1 MLKPKEMDDHLPGFD
16 APAEEESPADS
27 QSKSKKKK
35 ASGGFQSMGLSFPII
50 KGITKRGYKQPTP
63 IQRKTIPLAI
73 SGKDVVAMART
84 GSGKTACFV
93 LPILEKLLAPNSKP
107 LPGKNF
113 RALILSPTRELAL
126 QTLRFVREL
135 GKFTGLSSAAILG
148 GESIEQQFS
157 VMSGK
162 APDIVVATPGR
173 FLHICIEMSL
183 KLDNIKVVVFD
194 EADRL
199 FELGFGEQLQEI
211 VARLPSS
218 RQTLLFS
225 ATMPKMLV
233 EFARAGL
240 SDPMLVRLDVDWK
253 LPSTLWIG
261 WIAVRAELKTAA
273 LLLLL
278 DKVLTSTTPQAVV
291 FAATKHHVEYL
302 HLILQ
307 KAGISSTYAY
317 SGLDP
322 SARKIALGR
331 FTNKKCSVLIVTDV
345 AARGLDLPALDTVIN
360 YNFPAKPKLFV
371 HRVGRSARAGRA
383 GRAFSLVAA
392 EDIAHLLDLHLFLG
406 AELLLPSQVS
416 EYGNTCPSGVWG
428 GVPTSLLELRH
439 QDVRSWE
446 KDCSEIEEAV
456 RTCSRGWQQYMKWRE
471 PASAEA
477 NKRAKGTDLPPLPHP
492 FLVDEHDSTTDKMI
506 AQIKNY
512 TPRGTIL
519 ELSAKNDSP
528 MYLAMKRKKEVHGK
542 MVQKV
547 RDIKKLKAEGVL
559 EDTSN
564 IKPTKGGEN
573 QPAKKKK
580 KEVVRDENY
589 ISHFAS
595 DQHTEMGM
603 AVNFN
608 AGAASATLELAADSG
623 DAARAQ
629 RSALRWDRK
638 RKKMVHV
645 DPDGGR
651 KMIRTESGGR
661 VPASFRSGRYDEWR
675 KRNVADAGSDDE
687 DTTHYTNT
695 KKPVSEFR
703 PHWVKHNERVAK
715 KSTEAKSKE
724 FKDKQQIVKERLRKD
739 KIKQKLKFKTNKK
752 KKKK

>member
-1 MLKPKEMDDHLPGFD
+1 MLKSKDLGDDLPGFEV
-16 APAEEESPADS
+16 PSEEKPADNEL
-27 QSKSKKKK
+27 QSGKKKK
-35 ASGGFQSMGLSFPII
+35 KGSGGFQSMGFSFPVL

-63 IQRKTIPLAI
+63 IQRKTIPLALE
-73 SGKDVVAMART
+73 GKDVVAMART

-93 LPILEKLLAPNSKP
+93 LPILEKLTSPASKP
-107 LPGKNF
+107 MPGKNF

-126 QTLRFVREL
+126 QTLKFVREL

-157 VMSGK
+157 VMSGT

-183 KLDNIKVVVFD
+183 KLDNINTIVFD

-199 FELGFGEQLQEI
+199 FELGFGEQLREI

-225 ATMPKMLV
+225 ATLPKMLV

-240 SDPMLVRLDVDWK
+240 SDPMLIRLDVDWK
-253 LPSTLWIG
+253 LPSTLWLG
-261 WIAVRAELKTAA
+261 WISVRAELKTAA
-273 LLLLL
+273 LLFLL
-278 DKVLTSTTPQAVV
+278 DKVLTAHTPQAVV

-307 KAGISSTYAY
+307 KAGITSTYAY
-317 SGLDP
+317 SGLDS

-360 YNFPAKPKLFV
+360 YNFPATPKLFV

-383 GRAFSLVAA
+383 GRAFSLISADDV
-392 EDIAHLLDLHLFLG
+392 AHLLDLQLFLG
-406 AELLLPSQVS
+406 TELKSPTQSAGAGAAC
-416 EYGNTCPSGVWG
+416 ESGVYG
-428 GVPTSLLELRH
+428 SVPTAALEMRH
-439 QDVRSWE
+439 QDVVAWE
-446 KDCSEIEEAV
+446 KDYSEVEEAA
-456 RTCSRGWQQYMKWRE
+456 RTCARGWQQYVKWRE
-471 PASAEA
+471 PASAAA
-477 NKRAKGTDLPPLPHP
+477 NQRAKLSAAPARAHP
-492 FLVDEHDSTTDKMI
+492 FLLDGADQAADDLVEK
-506 AQIKNY
+506 IKNY
-512 TPRGTIL
+512 TPKGTIL

-528 MYLAMKRKKEVHGK
+528 QYIAMKAKKKLHGK
-542 MVQKV
+542 MVQKT
-547 RDIKKLKAEGVL
+547 RENKKLMAEGILV
-559 EDTSN
+559 ENVMDTN
-564 IKPTKGGEN
+564 
-573 QPAKKKK
+573 KKSKK

-589 ISHFAS
+589 IPHQAS
-595 DQHTEMGM
+595 DQHTEAGM

-608 AGAASATLELAADSG
+608 AGAAAAELGVAADCG
-623 DAARAQ
+623 AAARAQ
-629 RSALRWDRK
+629 RGLQRWDRK

-661 VPASFRSGRYDEWR
+661 VPASYRSGRYQDWK
-675 KRNVADAGSDDE
+675 KRNAAVDNGDDE
-687 DTTHYTNT
+687 DDRPDPGR

-715 KSTEAKSKE
+715 KKAEASSNE
-724 FKDKQQIVKERLRKD
+724 FKNKQQIVKERLRKD
-739 KIKQKLKFKTNKK
+739 KLKQRLKFKSKSKNNKK
-752 KKKK
+752 KRK

>member
-1 MLKPKEMDDHLPGFD
+1 MSSKDKEDHLPGFD
-16 APAEEESPADS
+16 ASEENTQNETPGN
-27 QSKSKKKK
+27 KKKK
-35 ASGGFQSMGLSFPII
+35 KSSGGFQSMGLSFPIL

-63 IQRKTIPLAI
+63 IQRKTIPLALT
-73 SGKDVVAMART
+73 GKDVVAMART

-93 LPILEKLLAPNSKP
+93 LPILEKLLAPNTKP

-157 VMSGK
+157 VMSGT
-162 APDIVVATPGR
+162 APDVVVATPGR
-173 FLHICIEMSL
+173 FLHICIEMNL
-183 KLDNIKVVVFD
+183 KLDNIQVIVFD

-199 FELGFGEQLQEI
+199 FELGFGEQLREI

-225 ATMPKMLV
+225 ATLPKMLV

-240 SDPMLVRLDVDWK
+240 TDPTLVRLDVDWK
-253 LPSTLWIG
+253 LPSTLWLG

-273 LLLLL
+273 LLILL
-278 DKVLTSTTPQAVV
+278 DRVLTAKTPQAVV

-302 HLILQ
+302 NLILQ
-307 KAGISSTYAY
+307 QAGISSTYAY

-383 GRAFSLVAA
+383 GRAFSLIAP
-392 EDIAHLLDLHLFLG
+392 EDVAHLLDLQLFLG
-406 AELLLPSQVS
+406 AELISPSQVK
-416 EYGNTCPSGVWG
+416 ERGLTCPSGVWG
-428 GVPTSLLELRH
+428 AIPTSQLELRH
-439 QDVRSWE
+439 QDIVAWE
-446 KDCSEIEEAV
+446 KNVSEIEDAARV
-456 RTCSRGWQQYMKWRE
+456 CGRGWQQYIKWRE

-477 NKRAKGTDLPPLPHP
+477 NKRAKLTNFPVVAHP
-492 FLVDEHDSTTDKMI
+492 FLVDETESEVVDMI
-506 AQIKNY
+506 EKIKNY
-512 TPRGTIL
+512 TPKGTIL
-519 ELSAKNDSP
+519 ELAAKNDAPS
-528 MYLAMKRKKEVHGK
+528 YLAMKRKKQVHGK
-542 MVQKV
+542 TVQKV
-547 RDIKKLKAEGVL
+547 RDNKKLMAEGVL
-559 EDTSN
+559 EDSSN
-564 IKPTKGGEN
+564 IKPSRPPN
-573 QPAKKKK
+573 QPPKKKK

-589 ISHFAS
+589 ISHYAS

-603 AVNFN
+603 AVNF
-608 AGAASATLELAADSG
+608 AVGAASAQLELAADSG
-623 DAARAQ
+623 DAARAHK
-629 RSALRWDRK
+629 AMLRWDRK

-661 VPASFRSGRYDEWR
+661 VPASYRSGRYDEWR

-687 DTTHYTNT
+687 QGHDTNR
-695 KKPVSEFR
+695 KKAASEFR
-703 PHWVKHNERVAK
+703 PHWVKHNERIAK
-715 KSTEAKSKE
+715 KSAEGKSKE
-724 FKDKQQIVKERLRKD
+724 FKNKQQIVKERIRKE
-739 KIKQKLKFKTNKK
+739 KIKQKLKYKNNKK
-752 KKKK
+752 KKRK

>member
-1 MLKPKEMDDHLPGFD
+1 MLKPKELGDELPGFD
-16 APAEEESPADS
+16 AVVEDTEQKIRRPT
-27 QSKSKKKK
+27 KRKKKG
-35 ASGGFQSMGLSFPII
+35 SGGFQSMGLSFPVL
-50 KGITKRGYKQPTP
+50 KGVTKRGYKQPTP
-63 IQRKTIPLAI
+63 IQRKTIPLAL

-84 GSGKTACFV
+84 GSGKTASFV
-93 LPILEKLLAPNSKP
+93 LPILEKLLSPNSKP
-107 LPGKNF
+107 QPGKNL

-225 ATMPKMLV
+225 ATLPKMLV

-240 SDPMLVRLDVDWK
+240 SDPMLIRLDVDWK
-253 LPSTLWIG
+253 LPSTLWLG
-261 WIAVRAELKTAA
+261 WISVRAELKTAA

-278 DKVLTSTTPQAVV
+278 DKVLTPETPQAVV
-291 FAATKHHVEYL
+291 FAATRHHVEYL

-307 KAGISSTYAY
+307 QAGITSTYAY

-331 FTNKKCSVLIVTDV
+331 FTNKKVSVLIVTDV

-383 GRAFSLVAA
+383 GRAFSLIAA
-392 EDIAHLLDLHLFLG
+392 EDIAHLLDLQLFLG
-406 AELLLPSQVS
+406 AELLTPASV
-416 EYGNTCPSGVWG
+416 ETNGPTCPSGVWG
-428 GVPTSLLELRH
+428 AMPTVQLELRH
-439 QDVRSWE
+439 QDVVTWE
-446 KDCSEIEEAV
+446 KNYSEIEEAV
-456 RTCSRGWQQYMKWRE
+456 RTCSRGWQQYVKWRE

-477 NKRAKGTDLPPLPHP
+477 NKRAKTTDAPTMTHP
-492 FLVDEHDSTTDKMI
+492 FLVDDNMDKAVDMVQ
-506 AQIKNY
+506 QIKNY
-512 TPRGTIL
+512 TPKGTIL

-528 MYLAMKRKKEVHGK
+528 SYLAMKAKKQAHGK
-542 MVQKV
+542 TVAKI
-547 RDIKKLKAEGVL
+547 RDNKKLKAAGILV
-559 EDTSN
+559 EDMGQKSN
-564 IKPTKGGEN
+564 KNAG
-573 QPAKKKK
+573 KKK

-589 ISHFAS
+589 IPHQAS

-608 AGAASATLELAADSG
+608 AGAESAALSFGADSAA
-623 DAARAQ
+623 AARS
-629 RSALRWDRK
+629 RPPRCVGDRK

-661 VPASFRSGRYDEWR
+661 VPATYRSGRYNEWK
-675 KRNVADAGSDDE
+675 KRNAAVDD
-687 DTTHYTNT
+687 DDDDDQARDVNR

-715 KSTEAKSKE
+715 KAAEAKSKE
-724 FKDKQQIVKERLRKD
+724 FRDKQQIVKERLRKD
-739 KIKQKLKFKTNKK
+739 KVKQKLKYKVNKK
-752 KKKK
+752 KKRK

>member
-1 MLKPKEMDDHLPGFD
+1 MVSTKEMEDHLPGFD
-16 APAEEESPADS
+16 APEEGES
-27 QSKSKKKK
+27 QNETQTSKKKK
-35 ASGGFQSMGLSFPII
+35 KATGGFQSMGLSFPII

-63 IQRKTIPLAI
+63 IQRKTIPIALT
-73 SGKDVVAMART
+73 GKDLVAMART

-93 LPILEKLLAPNSKP
+93 LPMLEKLLSPNAKP

-113 RALILSPTRELAL
+113 RGLILSPTRELAL
-126 QTLRFVREL
+126 QTLKFVREL
-135 GKFTGLSSAAILG
+135 GKFTGLTSAAILG

-157 VMSGK
+157 VMSGT

-173 FLHICIEMSL
+173 FLHICIEMNL
-183 KLDNIKVVVFD
+183 KLDNIKVIVFD

-199 FELGFGEQLQEI
+199 FELGFGEQLREI
-211 VARLPSS
+211 VARLPST

-225 ATMPKMLV
+225 ATLPKMLV

-240 SDPMLVRLDVDWK
+240 TDPMLVRLDVDWK
-253 LPSTLWIG
+253 LPSTLWLG

-273 LLLLL
+273 LLILL
-278 DKVLTSTTPQAVV
+278 DKVLTPKTPQAVV
-291 FAATKHHVEYL
+291 FAATKHHVEHL

-307 KAGISSTYAY
+307 QAGITSTYAY

-383 GRAFSLVAA
+383 GRAFSLIAA
-392 EDIAHLLDLHLFLG
+392 EDVAHLLDLQLFLG
-406 AELLLPSQVS
+406 AELIYPSQVL
-416 EYGNTCPSGVWG
+416 EKGTACPSGVWG
-428 GVPTSLLELRH
+428 AIPTSQLELRH
-439 QDVRSWE
+439 QDVRAWE
-446 KDCSEIEEAV
+446 KDYSEIEDAARV
-456 RTCSRGWQQYMKWRE
+456 CARGWMQYIKWRE

-477 NKRAKGTDLPPLPHP
+477 NKRAKTTQFPVLTHP
-492 FLVDEHDSTTDKMI
+492 FLDDESDSAAVNMI
-506 AQIKNY
+506 EQIKNY
-512 TPRGTIL
+512 TPKGTIL
-519 ELSAKNDSP
+519 ELSTKNDSP
-528 MYLAMKRKKEVHGK
+528 MYLAMQKKKQAHGK
-542 MVQKV
+542 TVQKV
-547 RDIKKLKAEGVL
+547 REIKKLKAEGVL
-559 EDTSN
+559 DDTSN
-564 IKPTKGGEN
+564 VKSSRPPN
-573 QPAKKKK
+573 QPPKKKK

-603 AVNFN
+603 AVNFS
-608 AGAASATLELAADSG
+608 AGAEAASLELGADSG
-623 DAARAQ
+623 EAARAH
-629 RSALRWDRK
+629 SHALRWDRK

-661 VPASFRSGRYDEWR
+661 VPASYRSGRYDEWR
-675 KRNVADAGSDDE
+675 KRNAADAGSDDE
-687 DTTHYTNT
+687 HQDKNR
-695 KKPVSEFR
+695 KKAASEFR
-703 PHWVKHNERVAK
+703 PHWVKHNERIAK

-724 FKDKQQIVKERLRKD
+724 FKNKQQIVKERIRKE
-739 KIKQKLKFKTNKK
+739 KIKQKLKFKMNKK
-752 KKKK
+752 KKKKK

>member
-1 MLKPKEMDDHLPGFD
+1 MSSKDKEDHLPGFD
-16 APAEEESPADS
+16 ASEENTQNETPGN
-27 QSKSKKKK
+27 KKKK
-35 ASGGFQSMGLSFPII
+35 KSSGGFQSMGLSFPIL

-63 IQRKTIPLAI
+63 IQRKTIPLALT
-73 SGKDVVAMART
+73 GKDVVAMART

-93 LPILEKLLAPNSKP
+93 LPILEKLLAPNTKP

-157 VMSGK
+157 VMSGT
-162 APDIVVATPGR
+162 APDVVVATPGR
-173 FLHICIEMSL
+173 FLHICIEMNL
-183 KLDNIKVVVFD
+183 KLDNIQVIVFD

-199 FELGFGEQLQEI
+199 FELGFGEQLREI

-225 ATMPKMLV
+225 ATLPKMLV

-240 SDPMLVRLDVDWK
+240 TDPTLVRLDVDWK
-253 LPSTLWIG
+253 LPSTLWLG

-273 LLLLL
+273 LLILL
-278 DKVLTSTTPQAVV
+278 DRVLTAKTPQAVV

-302 HLILQ
+302 NLILQ
-307 KAGISSTYAY
+307 QAGISSTYAY

-383 GRAFSLVAA
+383 GRAFSLIAP
-392 EDIAHLLDLHLFLG
+392 EDVAHLLDLQLFLG
-406 AELLLPSQVS
+406 AELISPSQVK
-416 EYGNTCPSGVWG
+416 ERGLTCPSGVWG
-428 GVPTSLLELRH
+428 AIPTSQLELRH
-439 QDVRSWE
+439 QDIVAWE
-446 KDCSEIEEAV
+446 KNVSEIEDAARV
-456 RTCSRGWQQYMKWRE
+456 CGRGWQQYIKWRE

-477 NKRAKGTDLPPLPHP
+477 NKRAKLTNFPVVAHP
-492 FLVDEHDSTTDKMI
+492 FLVDETESEVVDMI
-506 AQIKNY
+506 EKIKNY
-512 TPRGTIL
+512 TPKGTIL
-519 ELSAKNDSP
+519 ELAAKNDAPS
-528 MYLAMKRKKEVHGK
+528 YLAMKRKKQVHGK
-542 MVQKV
+542 TVQKV
-547 RDIKKLKAEGVL
+547 RDNKKLMAEGVL
-559 EDTSN
+559 EDSSN
-564 IKPTKGGEN
+564 IKPSRPPN
-573 QPAKKKK
+573 QPPKKKK

-589 ISHFAS
+589 ISHYAS

-603 AVNFN
+603 AVNF
-608 AGAASATLELAADSG
+608 AVGAASAQLELAADSG
-623 DAARAQ
+623 DAARAHK
-629 RSALRWDRK
+629 AMLRWDRK

-661 VPASFRSGRYDEWR
+661 VPASYRS
-675 KRNVADAGSDDE
+675 A
-687 DTTHYTNT
+687 
-695 KKPVSEFR
+695 SEFR
-703 PHWVKHNERVAK
+703 PHWVKHNERIAK
-715 KSTEAKSKE
+715 KSAEGKSKE
-724 FKDKQQIVKERLRKD
+724 FKNKQQIVKERIRKE
-739 KIKQKLKFKTNKK
+739 KIKQKLKYKNNKK
-752 KKKK
+752 KKRK